1 MISCHDRKF
10 GKSST
15 KVNFK
20 MYTIAILKNQI
31 QSTVHVV
38 VERAYFTE
46 CSIMPAFL
54 CHTSVLPKHG
64 LCGVFF

>member
-1 MISCHDRKF
+1 
-10 GKSST
+10 
-15 KVNFK
+15 